1 MNVVSVVV
9 LCQEMVCVSLMEK
22 QGQTRSS
29 KLLCIFGGRHVV
41 IWRSSALHGNEKS
54 SKQLYI
60 LSNATIWGGGNYEAF
75 QRCVCCIP
83 IMINKI
89 KRTNQP
95 GHSFILACCSF
106 FKIVSSFILLFWIIF
121 KKARENKL
129 CPILEYKQ
137 VNIYLQL

>member
-60 LSNATIWGGGNYEAF
+60 LSNATIWGGGNYPAV
-75 QRCVCCIP
+75 CVLYSNNDQQNQA
-83 IMINKI
+83 NKPA
-89 KRTNQP
+89 R
-95 GHSFILACCSF
+95 SFIHFGLLFLLQNCL
-106 FKIVSSFILLFWIIF
+106 IIHSSFLDYFQ
-121 KKARENKL
+121 KSKR
-129 CPILEYKQ
+129 KQ
-137 VNIYLQL
+137 TLPNP